1 MTGIS
6 QTHASRTVNRDVPRV
21 SYGIREVAAAMGVS
35 EGFIRVE
42 IKRGQLKTFRRGRRV
57 LVSQAAFHQYTEA
70 ATSNEAR

>member
-1 MTGIS
+1 MTGTS
-6 QTHASRTVNRDVPRV
+6 DTHASRAVKRDVPRV

-57 LVSQAAFHQYTEA
+57 LISKAAFNEYTEGA
-70 ATSNEAR
+70 SR